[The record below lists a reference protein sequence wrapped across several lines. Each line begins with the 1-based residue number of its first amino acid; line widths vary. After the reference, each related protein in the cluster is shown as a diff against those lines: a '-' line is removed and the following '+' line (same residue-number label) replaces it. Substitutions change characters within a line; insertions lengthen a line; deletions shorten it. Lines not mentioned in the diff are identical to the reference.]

1 MRFSII
7 FRFINICF
15 LNVTFEYSAVEE
27 IQLKNYL
34 LIILSTNIYWASK
47 YNVPDII
54 LDSLNTSVSKTKKQL
69 LMELRFNERRDEKKA
84 IHIIQQYI
92 YILIYYLYNIKCGIC
107 YKKRKSVE
115 QIKMISNDN
124 GEKGKVVILRGA
136 TTAAPIWTCCFKY
149 YKYEVLL

>member
-27 IQLKNYL
+27 MQLKNYL

-69 LMELRFNERRDEKKA
+69 LMELRFNERRDKKK
-84 IHIIQQYI
+84 QYI
-92 YILIYYLYNIKCGIC
+92 LYSSIYIYEYIIYITLSVVSVI
-107 YKKRKSVE
+107 KKRKSVE

-124 GEKGKVVILRGA
+124 GEKGKVVILHGA
-136 TTAAPIWTCCFKY
+136 TTAAPTWTCCFKY
-149 YKYEVLL
+149 QKYEVLL

>member
-7 FRFINICF
+7 FGFINICF

-27 IQLKNYL
+27 MQLKNYL

-69 LMELRFNERRDEKKA
+69 LMELRFNERRDGKKSNTYYIA
-84 IHIIQQYI
+84 VYI
-92 YILIYYLYNIKCGIC
+92 YINILFI
-107 YKKRKSVE
+107 
-115 QIKMISNDN
+115 
-124 GEKGKVVILRGA
+124 
-136 TTAAPIWTCCFKY
+136 
-149 YKYEVLL
+149 